1 MGDLVA
7 SGAPMASQILIVE
20 DDPDL
25 AGLVREHLESYGFGV
40 SWADGRGDVLAQFEE
55 TQPALVLL
63 DIGLPGKNGFYWCDR
78 IREVSACPILF
89 VSAQSGESDQ
99 VLALMRGGDDLI
111 PKPFSLEVLV
121 AKIHAQLRRA
131 YGDLAADQGNHNPS
145 FGDVT
150 LDERKMTLSTS
161 AGTTELSKTELQ
173 ALRLLITNGD
183 EVVTRAQ
190 LQREVWDTDTFI
202 EANTVSVTIG
212 RLRKKLDQVGS
223 TLGLR
228 AIRGVGYL
236 LEEPTDTSA
245 TTV

>member
-1 MGDLVA
+1 MT
-7 SGAPMASQILIVE
+7 SQILIIE
-20 DDPDL
+20 DDADL
-25 AGLVREHLESYGFGV
+25 AALVGEHLSSYGFVV
-40 SWADGRGDVLAQFEE
+40 SWADGRGDILAQFLEV
-55 TQPALVLL
+55 QPNLVLL

-78 IREVSACPILF
+78 IREVSTCPILF

-131 YGDLAADQGNHNPS
+131 YGDLAPEQGNTQHH
-145 FGDVT
+145 FGDVS
-150 LDERKMTLSTS
+150 LDERKMLLSTDAAS
-161 AGTTELSKTELQ
+161 VELSKTEFQ
-173 ALRLLITNGD
+173 ALRLLITHGG
-183 EVVTRAQ
+183 EVVARTQ

-202 EANTVSVTIG
+202 EANTVSVAIG

-223 TLGLR
+223 TLTLR

-236 LEEPTDTSA
+236 LEAPTQS
-245 TTV
+245 TTDSPI